1 MSLKTIQNSFH
12 SQLLMIRSIHR
23 LIHSDNFCIAYS
35 KATKSEK
42 EKVEKDIKQSN
53 KRSLQEFIKKQLL
66 PLSPFHR
73 LNVKELRKIGGN
85 VRISKYWMKD
95 KITLIKEIE
104 DVVKRIK
111 ESSK

>member
-42 EKVEKDIKQSN
+42 EKIEKDI
-53 KRSLQEFIKKQLL
+53 SL
-66 PLSPFHR
+66 
-73 LNVKELRKIGGN
+73 LRKGKIVAFPTDTVYGLGVN
-85 VRISKYWMKD
+85 AEDTIAID
-95 KITLIKEIE
+95 K
-104 DVVKRIK
+104 
-111 ESSK
+111 